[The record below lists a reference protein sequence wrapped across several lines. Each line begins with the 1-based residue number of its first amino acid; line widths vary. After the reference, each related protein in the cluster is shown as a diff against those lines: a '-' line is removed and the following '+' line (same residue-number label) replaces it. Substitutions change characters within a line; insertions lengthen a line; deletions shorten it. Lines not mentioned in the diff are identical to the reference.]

1 MEALVQTLLAEMP
14 ETVSNSVIMGFV
26 PRLIQ
31 EAQKLTVPGADKKAA
46 VVKALHEIVDA
57 KVSKEL
63 AGEFHKFIDETIVTT
78 VDMLIDVAK
87 GRVTLAIPQT
97 VEEVTQKVNCFLQ
110 FVQAI
115 LTFVSKVKKSPVPTV
130 PSSVEAV
137 TSTVVA
143 EATEVT
149 KEVVAEATEVTKEV
163 VAEATEVTKEVVVA
177 AEEARIV
184 VEGVAEE
191 ITMAVNAATA
201 VATSHF
207 QTTKN

>member
-14 ETVSNSVIMGFV
+14 ETVSNSVIMGYV

-31 EAQKLTVPGADKKAA
+31 EAQKLAVPGADKKAA
-46 VVKALHEIVDA
+46 VIKALHDIVDA
-57 KVSKEL
+57 KVSKEV
-63 AGEFHKFIDETIVTT
+63 AGDFHKFIDETIVTT

-87 GRVTLAIPQT
+87 GRVTLAMPQT

-115 LTFVSKVKKSPVPTV
+115 LTFVSKVKKSPVPAV

-143 EATEVT
+143 KATEAT
-149 KEVVAEATEVTKEV
+149 KEVVD
-163 VAEATEVTKEVVVA
+163 A
-177 AEEARIV
+177 AEEARID

-191 ITMAVNAATA
+191 ITMAANAATV
-201 VATSHF
+201 VATAQSV
-207 QTTKN
+207 